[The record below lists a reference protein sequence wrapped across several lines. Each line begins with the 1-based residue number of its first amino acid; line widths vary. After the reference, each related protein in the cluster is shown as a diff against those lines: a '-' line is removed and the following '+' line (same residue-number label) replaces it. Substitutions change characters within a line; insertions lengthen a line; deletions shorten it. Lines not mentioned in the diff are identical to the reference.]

1 MDKKGSEKDGLGS
14 VRTKIDAL
22 DRQIQEL
29 ISRRAQLALN
39 VGEAK
44 GKLAAAVDYYRPER
58 EAQVLR
64 AVQEHNQGPLSDEE
78 MLRLFRE
85 IMSACLAQQEPLR
98 IAYLGPEGTFTQQA
112 VQRHFGH
119 SNNTIALAGIE
130 DVFRQVQSAE
140 ADFGVVPIENST
152 QGVVSHTLDLFY
164 DTELKICGEITL
176 RVHQNLL
183 GHASKIEQIERIYSH
198 QQSLSQC
205 RQWIRQHLP
214 AAECVPVSSNAEA
227 ARRASSSPEAAAIA
241 SVSAASI
248 YGLPV
253 LFASI
258 EDQQDNST
266 RFLVLGKELF
276 PPSGADKTTL
286 LMATGDK
293 DGPGD
298 LYSLLEP
305 LNRNDINMTR
315 IESRPSRVS
324 TWGYVFFI
332 DVLGHANEEPLR
344 SVLAELVDSGRLV
357 RVLGSYPQAL
367 VESAD
372 LNRGVNDNE
381 L

>member
-1 MDKKGSEKDGLGS
+1 MADKKPEGLDLNS
-14 VRTKIDAL
+14 VRTSIDAL

-29 ISRRAQLALN
+29 ISARAKLALN

-44 GKLAAAVDYYRPER
+44 GKLGSAVEYYRPER

-64 AVQEHNQGPLSDEE
+64 AVRENNQGPLSDEE

-152 QGVVSHTLDLFY
+152 QGVVSHTLDMFY
-164 DTELKICGEITL
+164 DSELKICGEITL

-183 GHASKIEQIERIYSH
+183 SHASSPDQIERIYSH

-205 RQWIRQHLP
+205 RQWIKRNLP
-214 AAECVPVSSNAEA
+214 EAECIPVSSNAEA
-227 ARRASSSPEAAAIA
+227 ARRACNSPDAAAIA
-241 SVSAASI
+241 SRSAASI
-248 YGLPV
+248 YGLPI
-253 LFASI
+253 LFSSI

-266 RFLVLGKELF
+266 RFLVLGRELF
-276 PPSGADKTTL
+276 AASGADKTTL
-286 LMATGDK
+286 LMATGDG

-305 LNRNDINMTR
+305 LNRHNINMTR
-315 IESRPSRVS
+315 IESRPSRIS
-324 TWGYVFFI
+324 TWGYVFFV
-332 DVLGHANEEPLR
+332 DVLGHANDEPLR
-344 SVLAELVDSGRLV
+344 SVLEELANSGSVL
-357 RVLGSYPQAL
+357 RVLGSYPQAI
-367 VESAD
+367 ESD
-372 LNRGVNDNE
+372 EQQNGDN
-381 L
+381 